1 MLAHK
6 LLSIDYLEQS
16 IDFKKKIYIAFSG
29 GIDSSVLVDILGK
42 NVSKYNLDIT
52 VIHINHNISPNSAIW
67 MKHCK
72 DFCCKLD
79 LKFRLAKGPRDGHGH
94 AIAKSTWT
102 ITAGVEKRSQR
113 MS

>member
-52 VIHINHNISPNSAIW
+52 VIHINHNISPNSAISVF
-67 MKHCK
+67 KQK
-72 DFCCKLD
+72 YPTAEDIYVIQD
-79 LKFRLAKGPRDGHGH
+79 LFKN
-94 AIAKSTWT
+94 
-102 ITAGVEKRSQR
+102 
-113 MS
+113 

>member
-1 MLAHK
+1 VLAHK

-52 VIHINHNISPNSAIW
+52 VIHINHNISVMSRLYFDTFFPKISTNTDESIPPLNAI
-67 MKHCK
+67 
-72 DFCCKLD
+72 
-79 LKFRLAKGPRDGHGH
+79 
-94 AIAKSTWT
+94 
-102 ITAGVEKRSQR
+102 
-113 MS
+113 